1 MAQER
6 RRAEINRFKRDPA
19 CRLFLSTDSG
29 SVGLNL
35 QAASA
40 VVNVDLPWNP
50 AKLEQRIARAWR
62 NNQTRS
68 VTVVNLVAE
77 GTIEHS
83 ILHLLGQKQALAD
96 GVIDGQGDLATLKM
110 PSGGGAFIE
119 RMQAMMDIPARGAL
133 RVISAEEAFV
143 ADLVERLGERALL
156 VQERRGEDGRARLLV
171 VLNTDAETLATE
183 AARRQHRQIDN
194 MQEIA
199 SLHKRGYSDAE
210 IGQKIGV
217 SASWVSMIVTLLERG
232 EERLVVAVETGLI
245 PISFAIDIARADHAE
260 VQNVLMDA
268 YAAGKIKGKKLV
280 TVRRLLDQRV
290 KRSKTVGD
298 SGLGRK
304 SSHRKITPADLMRL
318 YQREAEK
325 QRLLVKKSD
334 YAQAKL
340 LFIVEALKDLLAD
353 EAFTTL
359 LRAERLD
366 TMPRALTAR
375 IAGERLQ

>member
-1 MAQER
+1 VAQER

-119 RMQAMMDIPARGAL
+119 RMQAMMDIPARGAP

-143 ADLVERLGERALL
+143 ADLVERLGEKALL

-183 AARRQHRQIDN
+183 AARAAAAGAIEFVDLGAWQCMRRLAGSGLLQFTDEARELYRSLALPGEVGVAKDSDRCGTTA
-194 MQEIA
+194 IA
-199 SLHKRGYSDAE
+199 GASRALRTAQTLADGGFPEKAPALLAKSLRAMGTALIAARGETFISAPGASGDIRRLVDCGALPAEALTLLDATQLVLSAATMDDVAPLLFSTTRILTA
-210 IGQKIGV
+210 IGRNEPSLTLR
-217 SASWVSMIVTLLERG
+217 SASS
-232 EERLVVAVETGLI
+232 A
-245 PISFAIDIARADHAE
+245 
-260 VQNVLMDA
+260 
-268 YAAGKIKGKKLV
+268 
-280 TVRRLLDQRV
+280 
-290 KRSKTVGD
+290 
-298 SGLGRK
+298 
-304 SSHRKITPADLMRL
+304 
-318 YQREAEK
+318 
-325 QRLLVKKSD
+325 
-334 YAQAKL
+334 
-340 LFIVEALKDLLAD
+340 
-353 EAFTTL
+353 
-359 LRAERLD
+359 
-366 TMPRALTAR
+366 
-375 IAGERLQ
+375 

>member
-304 SSHRKITPADLMRL
+304 SPHRKITPADLMRL